1 MSVHPRSSDDCGVTW
16 KSLPLPTGLPGLP
29 TAIAAHPTDT
39 QVLHL
44 AARTTHY
51 STRNGGETWT
61 QRSFSGPITAVAADT
76 TTVAL
81 VTLTSR
87 SMFAPPIT
95 ELHWSDDGGET
106 FPMVEELPFAPFP
119 IVQFAFQPDLPGV
132 ILGLAAD
139 GRGQRSTDGGRSW
152 QPLATSFAPGQVAM
166 QMVAGAGGVV
176 HLALPTPFEA
186 FAGKLTANGEVTY
199 LTYLGG
205 RFAGATP
212 GLTMTPNGQVVITG
226 QMDGSMDFPGQILR
240 GTQQPVS
247 AGLRAAHDGHRYLR
261 DRLRARR
268 TAAVCRGSG
277 RRRSRYLNL
286 GGRGNRVNDTTAG
299 PDPFPGLPG
308 SPCLGT

>member
-44 AARTTHY
+44 AARTTLY

-61 QRSFSGPITAVAADT
+61 QRTFSGPITSIAADA

-81 VTLTSR
+81 VTFTSQSR
-87 SMFAPPIT
+87 FAPPIT

-106 FPMVEELPFAPFP
+106 FPMVEELPFAPIA
-119 IVQFAFQPDLPGV
+119 IVQIAFQPDLPGV

-139 GRGQRSTDGGRSW
+139 GRGLRSTDGGRSW
-152 QPLATSFAPGQVAM
+152 QPLATSLTPGQVAM
-166 QMVAGAGGVV
+166 QMVVGAGGVV
-176 HLALPTPFEA
+176 HVVLPTAFEA

-226 QMDGSMDFPGQILR
+226 QMDGSVDFPGQILR

-247 AGLRAAHDGHRYLR
+247 AGLRAAHHEPRYLR

-268 TAAVCRGSG
+268 PAAVCRAALVGVG
-277 RRRSRYLNL
+277 RYPDL
-286 GGRGNRVNDTTAG
+286 GGRGHRVNDAAAG
-299 PDPFPGLPG
+299 PDLFTGLPRR
-308 SPCLGT
+308 PIAGT